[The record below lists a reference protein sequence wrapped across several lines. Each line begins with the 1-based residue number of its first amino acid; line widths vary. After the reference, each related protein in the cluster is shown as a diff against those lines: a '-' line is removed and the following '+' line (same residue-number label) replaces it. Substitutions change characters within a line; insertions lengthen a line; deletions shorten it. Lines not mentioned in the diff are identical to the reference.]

1 MRLPPPPCHLL
12 LVVVLT
18 RGRPQEDMRGIHIAA
33 YYGYVE
39 EMALLLK
46 HGADVNR
53 KITDSYTP
61 LHYACFFANHG
72 AARLLVA
79 AGADPLFPDHEGSTP
94 ISLAVRKDDKEL
106 VEILRGGTAAAGG
119 GAVD

>member
-1 MRLPPPPCHLL
+1 
-12 LVVVLT
+12 
-18 RGRPQEDMRGIHIAA
+18 MRGIHIAA
-33 YYGYVE
+33 YYGYEE

-79 AGADPLFPDHEGSTP
+79 AGADPLFPARRHPTDCRSSRASTEY
-94 ISLAVRKDDKEL
+94 V
-106 VEILRGGTAAAGG
+106 
-119 GAVD
+119 

>member
-1 MRLPPPPCHLL
+1 
-12 LVVVLT
+12 
-18 RGRPQEDMRGIHIAA
+18 MRGIHIAA
-33 YYGYVE
+33 YYDYVE

-72 AARLLVA
+72 AARLLVPNA
-79 AGADPLFPDHEGSTP
+79 RAGAALRPSCPCCTPSPLLQPPCPCCTLLP
-94 ISLAVRKDDKEL
+94 SLRSL
-106 VEILRGGTAAAGG
+106 T
-119 GAVD
+119 GAYLGRLADADAKSKTQATLMI